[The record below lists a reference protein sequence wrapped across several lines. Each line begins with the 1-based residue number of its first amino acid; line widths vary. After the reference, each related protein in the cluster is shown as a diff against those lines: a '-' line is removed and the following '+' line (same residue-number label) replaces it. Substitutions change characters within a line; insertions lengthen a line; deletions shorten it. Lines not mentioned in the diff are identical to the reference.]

1 MVKRFVMVKKI
12 SQMALAPF
20 IVYTLFFILLLS
32 LAGGEEL
39 DSVRSFIFF
48 AFSGGVAL
56 LITLAWVKLWT
67 FISRFK

>member
-1 MVKRFVMVKKI
+1 MVKKI
-12 SQMALAPF
+12 CQRALDPF

-39 DSVRSFIFF
+39 DSVKSFISF

-56 LITLAWVKLWT
+56 LRL
-67 FISRFK
+67 R